1 MGGLTIMQILKERLH
16 ILLTRE
22 QMAFLLTEKDRTG
35 ESLGT
40 LVRRWIDEHRTKKQ
54 KKT

>member
-1 MGGLTIMQILKERLH
+1 MKLLIERLQ

-40 LVRRWIDEHRTKKQ
+40 LIRRYIDGQRTKDQ
-54 KKT
+54 KKQ